1 MSKKETNSNFDNL
14 LYLYSVLKRLNCG
27 EVDTFEQRITS
38 QKTQYFAQLFG
49 VTFRYNYNL
58 YINGPYSP
66 ALAKD
71 LFAIKEQKMK
81 PMLNK
86 FVPDDPLPILLRNY
100 FLAIPPSKLPQNL
113 SRKGNSAAITV
124 LKYFPDFT
132 ILHFSHWHMFL
143 SRGNDIALWD
153 LVKNIYLNIYS
164 FIF

>member
-49 VTFRYNYNL
+49 VSFRYNYNL

-86 FVPDDPLPILLRNY
+86 FVPDDLEKRFTDLKKFIKDMDARKLEIVATYHWLLKV
-100 FLAIPPSKLPQNL
+100 AKMDIKEAQSKL
-113 SRKGNSAAITV
+113 IE
-124 LKYFPDFT
+124 LKKVNEKE
-132 ILHFSHWHMFL
+132 LQ
-143 SRGNDIALWD
+143 
-153 LVKNIYLNIYS
+153 YS
-164 FIF
+164 IDKIKKYGQTKESYK